1 MPSLLLPSIYAI
13 RGAHGGEA
21 GETAVGRESSALPSD
36 LESNI
41 VADKILLSQ
50 DNPVVEPL
58 RQSGAVLV
66 REPQHGTYKQS
77 QTKQKTEQEGLHI
90 NSTHS

>member
-1 MPSLLLPSIYAI
+1 V
-13 RGAHGGEA
+13 HGGEA
-21 GETAVGRESSALPSD
+21 GETAVGRESSALPSH

-58 RQSGAVLV
+58 RQSGAVFT
-66 REPQHGTYKQS
+66 REPPQAASKQN
-77 QTKQKTEQEGLHI
+77 QTKQNTKQQG
-90 NSTHS
+90 SC